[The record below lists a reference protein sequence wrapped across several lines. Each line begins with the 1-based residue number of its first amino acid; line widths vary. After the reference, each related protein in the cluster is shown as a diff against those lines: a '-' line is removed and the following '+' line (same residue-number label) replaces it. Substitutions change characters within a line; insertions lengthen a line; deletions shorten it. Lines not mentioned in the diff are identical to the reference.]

1 MIRRAKTDSSQN
13 SRFASSIAKAIVA
26 VLCAAGLWACEVG
39 KQTPPEAKTEESKSQ
54 PWFEEI
60 SNSANLTFAHESG
73 HVERNYFPEIMAGGA
88 ALFDMDGD
96 GDLDVYLVQSSSLTK
111 PTDDRAPNRLY
122 KNQGDGTFIDVTEGS
137 GADDRGY
144 GMGVAAG
151 DYDNDGDI
159 DLYVTNVQENVLLAN
174 DGTGNFTDATSEAG
188 VGNTN
193 WSTSAAFVDIDLDG
207 DLDLF
212 FANYVQWNLNDDVV
226 CRTNSGELD
235 YCSPNSYDAP
245 IPDVLYQNN
254 GDGTFT
260 DISLQAGFR
269 SAFGNGLGVVCGDVD
284 GNGLPD
290 IFVANDQMPN
300 QLWINI
306 DGTTFED
313 QAMIHGCAVDQNGD
327 AKAGMGTTA
336 IDYDD
341 DGDLDLFVVNLQS
354 EPDTLYRNQG
364 SYFTD
369 HTSVAGLGSI
379 SQRYTRFGTSIT
391 DFDNDG
397 WLDVFI
403 SNGRVTSST
412 DNQGSQQD
420 AYAELNLLLRGDT
433 AGRFTETTPA
443 GGTAEEIIKTSRA
456 AVFGDID
463 NDGAID
469 ILVVNRDAQVSLLH
483 NIAPNKGNWIMFRV
497 VDEHDR
503 DAIGAIVEISV
514 GDRNISREVRSAY
527 SYCASND
534 PRIHIGLGSISQIT
548 NVSVRWI
555 DGTVESFGQFS
566 TNQIT
571 TLQRGH
577 GDSATNG

>member
-1 MIRRAKTDSSQN
+1 MLRRVKTDTSKN
-13 SRFASSIAKAIVA
+13 SLFASLSVTAIGA
-26 VLCAAGLWACEVG
+26 VICAAGLWACEG
-39 KQTPPEAKTEESKSQ
+39 EKQSAPVAETLATKSQ

-60 SNSANLTFAHESG
+60 SDRANLKFAHESG

-96 GDLDVYLVQSSSLTK
+96 GDLDIYLVQSSSLTN
-111 PTDDRAPNRLY
+111 PPEERAPNRLY
-122 KNQGDGTFIDVTEGS
+122 KNQGDGTFIDVTQGS

-144 GMGVAAG
+144 GMGVATG
-151 DYDNDGDI
+151 DYDNDGDV
-159 DLYVTNVQENVLLAN
+159 DLYITNVQENVLLAN
-174 DGTGNFTDATSEAG
+174 DGTGIFTDVTSQAG
-188 VGNTN
+188 VGNTS

-212 FANYVQWNLNDDVV
+212 VANYVHWNLNDDVA
-226 CRTNSGELD
+226 CRSNSGELD

-245 IPDVLYQNN
+245 IPDVLYLNN

-306 DGTTFED
+306 DGKSFED
-313 QAMIHGCAVDQNGD
+313 QAMLYGCAVDQNGD

-369 HTSVAGLGSI
+369 DTSAVGLGSI

-397 WLDVFI
+397 WLDIFTA
-403 SNGRVTSST
+403 NGRVTSST
-412 DNQGSQQD
+412 DLQGEQQD
-420 AYAELNLLLRGDT
+420 AYAELNLLLSGDA
-433 AGRFTETTPA
+433 AGRFTQVTPA
-443 GGTAEEIIKTSRA
+443 GGTVEKIIKTSRA

-463 NDGAID
+463 NDGSID

-483 NIAPNKGNWIMFRV
+483 NIAPGKGDWIIFRV
-497 VDEHDR
+497 VDEHNR
-503 DAIGAIVEISV
+503 DAIGATVQISL
-514 GDRNISREVRSAY
+514 GQRRISREVRSAY
-527 SYCASND
+527 SYCAAND
-534 PRIHIGLGSISQIT
+534 PRVHFGLGSISQIT
-548 NVSVRWI
+548 EVSVRWI
-555 DGTVESFGQFS
+555 DGTVESFGQF
-566 TNQIT
+566 TANQIT
-571 TLQRGH
+571 TLKRNRGL
-577 GDSATNG
+577 

>member
-1 MIRRAKTDSSQN
+1 MLRRAKTDFSQN
-13 SRFASSIAKAIVA
+13 SRFASSTARTLGA
-26 VLCAAGLWACEVG
+26 VLWTAGLWACESENQSPPAA
-39 KQTPPEAKTEESKSQ
+39 QTAANTFE
-54 PWFEEI
+54 PWFEEV

-96 GDLDVYLVQSSSLTK
+96 GDLDAYLVQSSSLTD
-111 PTDDRAPNRLY
+111 PPEDRAPNRLY
-122 KNQGDGTFIDVTEGS
+122 ENQGDGTFIDVTEGS

-151 DYDNDGDI
+151 DYDNDGDV
-159 DLYVTNVQENVLLAN
+159 DLYVTNLQENVLLAN
-174 DGTGNFTDATSEAG
+174 DGTGTFTDVTSEAG
-188 VGNTN
+188 VGNAN

-212 FANYVQWNLNDDVV
+212 VTNYVHWTLNDDIV
-226 CRTNSGELD
+226 CRWNSGELD
-235 YCSPNSYDAP
+235 YCSPNSYDAS
-245 IPDVLYQNN
+245 IPDVLYRNN

-269 SAFGNGLGVVCGDVD
+269 TEFGNGLGVVCGDVD

-290 IFVANDQMPN
+290 IFVANDQMAN

-306 DGTTFED
+306 DGTSFED
-313 QAMIHGCAVDQNGD
+313 QAMLYGCAVDQNGD

-341 DGDLDLFVVNLQS
+341 DGDLDLFVVNLRA
-354 EPDTLYRNQG
+354 EPDSLYRNQG
-364 SYFTD
+364 GYFTD
-369 HTSVAGLGSI
+369 DTSAVGLGSI
-379 SQRYTRFGTSIT
+379 SQPYTRFGTSIT

-403 SNGRVTSST
+403 ANGRVTRST
-412 DNQGSQQD
+412 GFPGSVQD
-420 AYAELNLLLRGDT
+420 AYAEPNLLLRGDA
-433 AGRFTETTPA
+433 AGRFAQATPA
-443 GGTAEEIIKTSRA
+443 GGTAEAIIKTSRA
-456 AVFGDID
+456 AAFGDID

-469 ILVVNRDAQVSLLH
+469 ILVMNRDAQVSLLH
-483 NIAPNKGNWIMFRV
+483 NIAPSQGNWIMFRV
-497 VDEHDR
+497 VDEQNR
-503 DAIGAIVEISV
+503 DAIGATVRLSA
-514 GDRNISREVRSAY
+514 GNRRISRDVRTAY
-527 SYCASND
+527 SYCAAND
-534 PRIHIGLGSISQIT
+534 PRVHVGLGSISQIT
-548 NVSVRWI
+548 DVCVRWI

-571 TLQRGH
+571 TLRRGQ
-577 GDSATNG
+577 GDL

>member
-1 MIRRAKTDSSQN
+1 MLRPAKNYCSQI
-13 SRFASSIAKAIVA
+13 SPFASATAQAIAA
-26 VLCAAGLWACEVG
+26 VLCATGLWACEG
-39 KQTPPEAKTEESKSQ
+39 EKQPTPIAKTEVNKSQ

-60 SNSANLTFAHESG
+60 SDKANLTFVHKSG
-73 HVERNYFPEIMAGGA
+73 HIQRNYFPEIMTGGA

-96 GDLDVYLVQSSSLTK
+96 GDLDVYLIQSSSLTK
-111 PTDDRAPNRLY
+111 PPEERASNRLY
-122 KNQGDGTFIDVTEGS
+122 KNQGDGTFVDVTGGS

-151 DYDNDGDI
+151 DYDNDGDV
-159 DLYVTNVQENVLLAN
+159 DLYITNVKENVLLNN
-174 DGTGNFTDATSEAG
+174 DGTGIFTDVTSQAG
-188 VGNTN
+188 VGNAS
-193 WSTSAAFVDIDLDG
+193 WSASAAFVDIDLDG

-212 FANYVQWNLNDDVV
+212 VTNYVHWNLIDDVA
-226 CRTNSGELD
+226 CRSNSGELD
-235 YCSPNSYDAP
+235 YCSPNSYGSP
-245 IPDVLYQNN
+245 IPDVLYLNN

-269 SAFGNGLGVVCGDVD
+269 SAFGNGLGAVCADID

-306 DGTTFED
+306 DGTSFED
-313 QAMIHGCAVDQNGD
+313 QAMLYGCAVDLNGD
-327 AKAGMGTTA
+327 VKAGMGTTA

-369 HTSVAGLGSI
+369 DTSAVGLGSI

-403 SNGRVTSST
+403 ANGRVTKST
-412 DNQGSQQD
+412 ELNRSHQD
-420 AYAELNLLLRGDT
+420 AYAEINLLLSGDA
-433 AGRFTETTPA
+433 AGRFAEVSPA
-443 GGTAEEIIKTSRA
+443 GGTAKEIIKTSRA

-469 ILVVNRDAQVSLLH
+469 ILIVNRDAQVSLLH
-483 NIAPNKGNWIMFRV
+483 NIAPKKGNWIMFRV
-497 VDEHDR
+497 VDEHNR
-503 DAIGAIVEISV
+503 DAIGATVQISV
-514 GDRNISREVRSAY
+514 GDRKIARDVRSAY
-527 SYCASND
+527 SYCAAND
-534 PRIHIGLGSISQIT
+534 PRVHFGLGSISQIT
-548 NVSVRWI
+548 EVSVHWI
-555 DGTVESFGQFS
+555 DGTKESFGQFT

-571 TLQRGH
+571 TLHRGQ
-577 GDSATNG
+577 GL